1 MCVKATMEDSEIV
14 DKTEFVEYLKEH
26 VDAECGDDQFFYAF
40 VLAQMYGWGVG
51 VELDLSKSSL
61 FLWKALQTPD
71 IELKRQAIKTFSNG
85 CLNEDLVANQRG
97 KAPYY
102 GAFEKIEDI
111 ATMEAHTK
119 HEYIMK
125 VEAIGAMR
133 AYARTAAEVDG
144 LLPEKALEKQ
154 RACHGLIINTA
165 QRFRAAGFS
174 DDYVQQQE
182 DKSMK
187 ALGAF
192 YCACAAG

>member
-1 MCVKATMEDSEIV
+1 M
-14 DKTEFVEYLKEH
+14 
-26 VDAECGDDQFFYAF
+26 
-40 VLAQMYGWGVG
+40 
-51 VELDLSKSSL
+51 
-61 FLWKALQTPD
+61 
-71 IELKRQAIKTFSNG
+71 
-85 CLNEDLVANQRG
+85 ANQRG

-187 ALGAF
+187 ALGTFGFSANNLADF
-192 YCACAAG
+192 SVEDVPECAQCGEPETESRKLSHCSRCKQVMYCTRECQRKAWKAGHKNACRDFAVVAEQQRREALGLALSA